1 MNSYQHVVLRE
12 NSAYNRCRTSAI
24 AEFHATSRASTQDIS
39 AAIGNLEAETIK
51 KDGGRYWTRTSDPY
65 RVKVML

>member
-1 MNSYQHVVLRE
+1 MYIIPNFRLLVLIYE
-12 NSAYNRCRTSAI
+12 ETSETLYHIRFFAEGSI
-24 AEFHATSRASTQDIS
+24 A
-39 AAIGNLEAETIK
+39 